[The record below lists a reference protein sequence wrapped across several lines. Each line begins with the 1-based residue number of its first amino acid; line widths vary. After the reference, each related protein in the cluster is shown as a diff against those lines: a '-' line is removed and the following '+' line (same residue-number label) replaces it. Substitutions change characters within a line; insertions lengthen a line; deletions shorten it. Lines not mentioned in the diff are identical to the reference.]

1 MKRLSAILLVGAL
14 VFGTVGCTN
23 MNKTQQGLLS
33 GAAGGAILGAGLGA
47 LTGGSGTTGALIG
60 GGLGAFAGGIYGH
73 SKIGRVRVRGRKLS
87 GESFPSPRP
96 HPFKDFRL
104 VGRRRVGFP
113 VREREMCLSKRSV
126 CSQKTMSWNGEPF
139 QLIVFLNLS
148 Y

>member
-60 GGLGAFAGGIYGH
+60 GGLPARGDVKIRSGI
-73 SKIGRVRVRGRKLS
+73 
-87 GESFPSPRP
+87 FPA
-96 HPFKDFRL
+96 
-104 VGRRRVGFP
+104 
-113 VREREMCLSKRSV
+113 
-126 CSQKTMSWNGEPF
+126 
-139 QLIVFLNLS
+139 
-148 Y
+148 

>member
-60 GGLGAFAGGIYGH
+60 GGLGARAGGIPGIRTSGGFSGGGTVNFPRNVAVPPAPPIP
-73 SKIGRVRVRGRKLS
+73 SKTFDWWGGGASV
-87 GESFPSPRP
+87 FP
-96 HPFKDFRL
+96 
-104 VGRRRVGFP
+104 
-113 VREREMCLSKRSV
+113 
-126 CSQKTMSWNGEPF
+126 
-139 QLIVFLNLS
+139 
-148 Y
+148 

>member
-60 GGLGAFAGGIYGH
+60 GGLGALAGGIYGLTKSGGGAWGGTGNFLDNVSLPPAPPIP
-73 SKIGRVRVRGRKLS
+73 SKTFDWWGGGASV
-87 GESFPSPRP
+87 FP
-96 HPFKDFRL
+96 
-104 VGRRRVGFP
+104 
-113 VREREMCLSKRSV
+113 
-126 CSQKTMSWNGEPF
+126 
-139 QLIVFLNLS
+139 
-148 Y
+148 